1 MAEIMP
7 FCRQR
12 SFQKHSALFE
22 KIVDGEVVEC
32 VNVDALSPAERADFF
47 ENGKLAETHPASPP
61 RLPLRR

>member
-1 MAEIMP
+1 MAEIVP

-22 KIVDGEVVEC
+22 KIVDGVVVEC

-47 ENGKLAETHPASPP
+47 ENGKLAETRSASLPTS
-61 RLPLRR
+61 PLRR